1 MLINKTEFFTTIKP
15 SLQESGEKNENIKNF
30 LKDFNKNLS
39 NFKNE
44 NLILDFSNDINIDLE
59 EILLFSQH
67 SAVHKKND
75 NSFVLVYN
83 GMNIDKIPLELVA
96 VPTMKE
102 AEDIIELENI
112 ERDLGI

>member
-1 MLINKTEFFTTIKP
+1 MLINKKESFTTIKP
-15 SLQESGEKNENIKNF
+15 SFQGNDGKIENIKIF

-39 NFKNE
+39 NFKND
-44 NLILDFSNDINIDLE
+44 NIILDFSNGNNIELK
-59 EILLFSQH
+59 EILLFSQL
-67 SAVHKKND
+67 SAVHKNND

-83 GMNIDKIPLELVA
+83 GINIDKIPLELVT
-96 VPTMKE
+96 VPTLKE